1 MIGNLTKMS
10 SPAVLVRYLFRSKE
24 HPGESRGCLLGGTV
38 VVGNESDL
46 IGHFEWL
53 GRLRPDV
60 SSGDWIYHLS
70 ISFPPGEYADPDR
83 KLEVARYVCAAMK
96 WPSWVAVEHLHK
108 TDHLHV
114 MAARISPSGVVS
126 RDLLRSY
133 RVIERALRS
142 LEIKYGY
149 TRVPS
154 PARPRNIHG
163 RLPRP
168 TRITNRERQMAREG
182 KQAEKQRLRDAIDE
196 VIAAGF
202 KKGAVLIE
210 MKRRGYEPHTTWR
223 SGHPIGICW
232 QHIESG
238 HRFPGGRLGTEYSGK
253 RFFERIGGFHGEI
266 SDGSTLGNI
275 RIVPYDT
282 KKRWAVILRNLGYG
296 NRPMA
301 YPLVRQ

>member
-1 MIGNLTKMS
+1 
-10 SPAVLVRYLFRSKE
+10 
-24 HPGESRGCLLGGTV
+24 
-38 VVGNESDL
+38 
-46 IGHFEWL
+46 
-53 GRLRPDV
+53 
-60 SSGDWIYHLS
+60 
-70 ISFPPGEYADPDR
+70 
-83 KLEVARYVCAAMK
+83 
-96 WPSWVAVEHLHK
+96 
-108 TDHLHV
+108 
-114 MAARISPSGVVS
+114 
-126 RDLLRSY
+126 
-133 RVIERALRS
+133 
-142 LEIKYGY
+142 
-149 TRVPS
+149 
-154 PARPRNIHG
+154 
-163 RLPRP
+163 
-168 TRITNRERQMAREG
+168 MAREG